1 MAAPGGVMARPRK
14 STETR
19 TKADV
24 RSPRLADAVLRRI
37 WEARRISRA
46 EIARDAD
53 LSRSTVS
60 EIVDMW
66 LKTGLVAEAGEGTSR
81 GGRRP
86 IVLEFQDGVCS
97 ILGVDIGAS
106 HVSVALTNLRGKVLA
121 WESQEFP
128 ARDDPAGAGR
138 LVLQLCE
145 ACVASPAA
153 RGSRLVGIGV
163 GVPSPVDPRQPERLS
178 AVALPSW
185 GGRLNLDDL
194 RTRFRVPMR
203 IDNDANLGALAEH
216 WWGSAKNLA
225 NFAYVKVAT
234 GIGSGHFVNGAIY
247 RGATGVAG
255 ELGHVAIDARGA
267 LCNCGNRGCLQTY
280 IGTRALLDR
289 ALSLRSQYP
298 GSRLAGVDALTILEL
313 EEAAL
318 ADDPLALAV
327 VGEVAEYL
335 GIAIAGMV
343 NLMNPSA
350 VIIGGGIARLGEKLL
365 APLRATV
372 LRRTF
377 VGASAASEIRTSDL
391 GPRDV
396 AIGAATLLLDAA
408 LQDPSLFPTGAK
420 T

>member
-1 MAAPGGVMARPRK
+1 MARPEV
-14 STETR
+14 SVAETKPVPR
-19 TKADV
+19 A
-24 RSPRLADAVLRRI
+24 PRLADAVLRRI

-46 EIARDAD
+46 EIARAGE

-60 EIVDMW
+60 EIVDE
-66 LKTGLVAEAGEGTSR
+66 LLRTGLVAEAGEGTSR

-86 IVLEFQDGVCS
+86 IVLEFQDGARS

-106 HVSVALTNLRGKVLA
+106 HVSVALTDLRGKVLA
-121 WESQEFP
+121 WETRDFP

-138 LVLQLCE
+138 LVVELCE
-145 ACVASPAA
+145 ACVASPTA
-153 RGSRLVGIGV
+153 RGSRLVGVGV

-178 AVALPSW
+178 AIALPSW

-194 RTRFRVPMR
+194 RSRFRVPVR

-216 WWGSAKNLA
+216 WWGSAKNLS

-234 GIGSGHFVNGAIY
+234 GIGSGHFVNGAIS

-255 ELGHVAIDARGA
+255 ELGHVAIDPRGA

-280 IGTRALLDR
+280 IGTQALLDR
-289 ALSLRSQYP
+289 ATSLRPQYP
-298 GSRLAGVDALTILEL
+298 ESRLSGGTSPTILEL
-313 EEAAL
+313 EKAAL

-327 VGEVAEYL
+327 FHEAAEYL
-335 GIAIAGMV
+335 GTAIAGMV

-350 VIIGGGIARLGEKLL
+350 VIIGGGIARLGERLL
-365 APLRATV
+365 APLRETV

-377 VGASAASEIRTSDL
+377 VGASAAAEIRTSDL
-391 GPRDV
+391 GPQDV
-396 AIGAATLLLDAA
+396 AIGAATLVLDAA
-408 LQDPSLFPTGAK
+408 LQDPSLFHTGARA
-420 T
+420 